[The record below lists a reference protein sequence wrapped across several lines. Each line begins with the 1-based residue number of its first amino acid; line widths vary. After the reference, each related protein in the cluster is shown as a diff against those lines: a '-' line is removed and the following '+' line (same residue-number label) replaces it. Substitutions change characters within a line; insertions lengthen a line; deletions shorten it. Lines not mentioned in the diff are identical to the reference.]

1 MKKNN
6 FKSLMQAAVLVC
18 TPLVIA
24 SCDDVFGDV
33 DNPIPSHLTVSQA
46 AVNLVLHADSPDST
60 FIRKGIAA
68 TGAEIVYSSSNEKIA
83 TVDAAGKITAV
94 NGGKCWIRVK
104 ATGMDSHG
112 KMTYQEAT
120 DSFLV
125 NVQDWRAQIKFAEE
139 GTTVNSALIEKNVF
153 KFKQSEVYPKTA
165 SVTYQADPVA
175 GAAPATNPVAGID
188 ATTGKITLK
197 AGIRDGVSVITATMT
212 DPNDD
217 RYEMKSFGNGTKV
230 EAKYILTI
238 KEGVAYI
245 SGYDAEGEP
254 ETTYI
259 YKDYDGQSYT
269 KLSDVLTP
277 ATTPAPTADVALAAG
292 TYYLDQSINFNHNIR
307 IKGDVKIILGRG
319 KNLYLNDGTN
329 DLSFLDESGSKAY
342 KLNIL
347 TEPDDED
354 DNTAAVPAGTLSA
367 LRIKDF
373 KEVNLS
379 GGAWVYAT
387 VDAVENVTINRGT
400 MPYGLT
406 GTGNVNV
413 TEGFAAHWGYKIKG
427 FATVTLAKAK
437 SLGGAQVGD
446 LEAVTSAIIGEN
458 TRAGSIKGV
467 TTLTINKK
475 ATVGNI
481 GAAGAANKVTNL
493 TISEASSIGDLVNIG
508 SATITKTPIQGLQD
522 ITELTLNDVDA
533 TATTQ
538 LLRVGTATINKIAN
552 AGGITEIHANTLN
565 IIDGTIANVK
575 KVVGFKA
582 KTGGGYE
589 AQAAALTI
597 SGGSLTVNYNT
608 APATGENYAIFGDVT
623 MTGGAL
629 SVTGPTGGDYYAV
642 RGNVNVA
649 GSLATDKFHAESV
662 YHAVSGTITGT
673 FEGSN
678 GGATPTWTAVSGTDK
693 PKWLRN
699 KKAE

>member
-6 FKSLMQAAVLVC
+6 FKSLMQAAVLIC
-18 TPLVIA
+18 TPLAIA

-33 DNPIPSHLTVSQA
+33 DNPIPSYLTVSQT
-46 AVNLVLHADSPDST
+46 AVNLELHAAHPEKAT
-60 FIRKGIAA
+60 FIRKANAA
-68 TGAEIVYSSSNEKIA
+68 TGAEVVYSSSNEKIA

-120 DSFLV
+120 DSFEV

-165 SVTYQADPVA
+165 TVTYQADPVA
-175 GAAPATNPVAGID
+175 GAAAATSPVASINS
-188 ATTGKITLK
+188 TTGKITLK

-217 RYEMKSFGNGTKV
+217 KYEMKSFGDGTKV

-277 ATTPAPTADVALAAG
+277 AAPTPAPTADVALAAG
-292 TYYLDQSINFNHNIR
+292 TYYLDQDINFGHNIR
-307 IKGDVKIILGRG
+307 IKGDVNIILGRG
-319 KNLYLNDGTN
+319 KNLNLGGN
-329 DLSFLDESGSKAY
+329 SFLDESGSKTY

-354 DNTAAVPAGTLSA
+354 DNTAAVSEGRLNA

-387 VDAVENVTINRGT
+387 VDAVENVTINRGA
-400 MPYGLT
+400 MPYDLT

-437 SLGGAQVGD
+437 ALSGAGVGA
-446 LEAVTSAIIGEN
+446 LEAIKTAIIGEN
-458 TRAGSIKGV
+458 TSAGSIKGV
-467 TTLTINKK
+467 TTLTINK
-475 ATVGNI
+475 AASVGSI
-481 GAAGAANKVTNL
+481 GGANAADKVTNL
-493 TISEASSIGDLVNIG
+493 TINGLPAAVTVNLRNIG
-508 SATITKTPIQGLQD
+508 TATVTKTKVGTLKD
-522 ITELTLNDVDA
+522 ITDLTLNDV
-533 TATTQ
+533 TVNGTTK
-538 LLRVGTATINKIAN
+538 LDYIGTVTINKIAN
-552 AGGITEIHANTLN
+552 AGSITEIHANALN
-565 IIDGTIANVK
+565 IIDGTLANVN
-575 KVVGFKA
+575 KVEGFKA
-582 KTGGGYE
+582 KTGGGYDP
-589 AQAAALTI
+589 QAATVTI
-597 SGGSLTVNYNT
+597 SGGALTVDNT
-608 APATGENYAIFGDVT
+608 GGAENYAILGDVA

-629 SVTGPTGGDYYAV
+629 SVTGPTGGDNYAIK
-642 RGNVNVA
+642 GNVSVA
-649 GSLATDKFHAESV
+649 DGLATDKFHAESV